1 MERNRIL
8 LGDNL
13 DLMAGLAAGSF
24 QMVYADPPFNTG
36 KQQSRQ
42 VLRTVADTDGDR
54 TGFGGR
60 RYRTERAGETS
71 YADAFDD
78 FTAFLEP
85 RLEQI
90 HRLLNETGTLYLH
103 IDYREAHYVK
113 VLLDGIFGRD
123 SFLN

>member
-60 RYRTERAGETS
+60 RYRTE
-71 YADAFDD
+71 
-78 FTAFLEP
+78 
-85 RLEQI
+85 
-90 HRLLNETGTLYLH
+90 
-103 IDYREAHYVK
+103 
-113 VLLDGIFGRD
+113 
-123 SFLN
+123 